1 MFGRTDR
8 HKLATQ
14 GQDPRG
20 QNEAQMTKTDP
31 RKAPLALPLNQ
42 IIAGDCIEE
51 MNRLPEASVD
61 LIFADPPYNLQLR
74 GELHRPDNSRV
85 DAVDDAWDQF
95 GSFGHYDSF
104 TRDWLAAA
112 RRILKPNGAIWV
124 IGSYHNVFRLG
135 AELQNQG
142 YWILND
148 VVWRK
153 SNPMP
158 NFRGKRLTNAHETLI
173 WASKS
178 EGAKYTF
185 NYEALKALNEGVQ
198 MRSDWVLPICTGG
211 ERLKDE
217 AGDKA
222 HPTQK
227 PEALLHRIILG
238 TTNPGDVVLDPF
250 FGTGTTGAVA
260 KMLGRDYIGIEREEA
275 YREAAQKRL
284 EKVRKFD
291 REALEITGSKRAEPR
306 VPFGQLVERGML
318 RPGEELYSI
327 GNRYKAKVRAD
338 GTLVGN
344 DVKGSIHQVG
354 AHLEGAPSCNGWT
367 YWHFKRDG
375 KLVPIDLLRQQI
387 RAEMN

>member
-1 MFGRTDR
+1 MT
-8 HKLATQ
+8 
-14 GQDPRG
+14 
-20 QNEAQMTKTDP
+20 TKTTP
-31 RKAPLALPLNQ
+31 KTAKLPINTILD
-42 IIAGDCIEE
+42 GDCIEV
-51 MNRLPEASVD
+51 MRSLPEASVD

-74 GELHRPDNSRV
+74 GDLHRPDNSKV

-95 GSFGHYDSF
+95 GSFGAYDKF
-104 TRDWLAAA
+104 THEWLAAA
-112 RRILKPNGAIWV
+112 RRILKPDGAIWV

-142 YWILND
+142 FWILND

-173 WASKS
+173 WASKG

-198 MRSDWVLPICTGG
+198 MRSDWVLPICTGH
-211 ERLKDE
+211 ERLKNKDGE
-217 AGDKA
+217 KA

-227 PEALLHRIILG
+227 PEALLHRVLVA
-238 TTNPGDVVLDPF
+238 TTKPGDVVLDPF

-260 KMLGRDYIGIEREEA
+260 KMLGRDFIGIEREAA
-275 YREAAQKRL
+275 YREVAEARIA
-284 EKVRKFD
+284 KVRKFD
-291 REALEITGSKRAEPR
+291 KSALEVSQSKRAEPR

-318 RPGEELYSI
+318 RPGDKLVSP
-327 GNRYKAKVRAD
+327 GGKAAKVRAD
-338 GTLVGN
+338 GTLVAD

-354 AHLEGAPSCNGWT
+354 AALEGAPSCNGWT
-367 YWHFKRDG
+367 YWHYTVEGQK
-375 KLVPIDLLRQQI
+375 KPIDVLRQQI